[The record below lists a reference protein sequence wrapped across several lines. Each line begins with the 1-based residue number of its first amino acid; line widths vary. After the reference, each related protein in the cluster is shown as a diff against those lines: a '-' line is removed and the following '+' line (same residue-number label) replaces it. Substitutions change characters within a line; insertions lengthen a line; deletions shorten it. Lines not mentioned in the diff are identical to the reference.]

1 MKTKTSV
8 TLTPGLLDGIDK
20 YAGVFRSR
28 SQFIEIAVQRFLS
41 HLEREET
48 ERRDLQIINQRAD
61 TLNAEAEDVLGYQ
74 VPI

>member
-20 YAGVFRSR
+20 HSEEFRSR
-28 SQFIEIAVQRFLS
+28 SQFIEIAVQRFLND
-41 HLEREET
+41 LEREET
-48 ERRDLQIINQRAD
+48 EQRDLQIINRLAD
-61 TLNAEAEDVLGYQ
+61 TLNEEAEDVLGYQ

>member
-8 TLTPGLLDGIDK
+8 TLTPSLLDGIDRH
-20 YAGVFRSR
+20 AGEFKSR

-48 ERRDLQIINQRAD
+48 ERRDLQIINRHAD
-61 TLNAEAEDVLGYQ
+61 TLNEEAEDVLGYQ

>member
-20 YAGVFRSR
+20 HAEEFKSR
-28 SQFIEIAVQRFLS
+28 SQFIEIAVQRFLND
-41 HLEREET
+41 LEREEA
-48 ERRDLQIINQRAD
+48 ERRDLQIINRLAD
-61 TLNAEAEDVLGYQ
+61 TLNEEAEDVLGYQ